1 MHKEDAMITVNT
13 INDLQKILS
22 TKRQQGDVIG
32 FVPTMGNLHQ
42 GHLSLVDNAKTQ
54 SDCVV
59 VSIFVN
65 PTQFGPNE
73 DFDAYPRTFE
83 DDCAK
88 LEQQGTDIIFAP
100 TVSEVYPDYEHNKQQ
115 PNLTTVHVAELGDH
129 HCGESRPTHFDGV
142 TTVVSKLF
150 NMVRPDVAVF
160 GQKDFQQLAIIKR
173 MVRDLNIPVTIIG
186 APIVRE
192 DNGLAMSSR
201 NGYLSQ
207 AEKDQAA
214 SIQQTLQWAKS
225 QLEQRKLNFDQ
236 VETKASERLSELGL
250 HVDYVNVAHAET
262 LQVAEK
268 EDKNIV
274 ILVAAFVGK
283 VRLIDNITYTI
294 KT

>member
-1 MHKEDAMITVNT
+1 MIIVNT
-13 INDLQKILS
+13 INDLQNILS
-22 TKRQQGDVIG
+22 TKRQQGKSIG

-42 GHLSLVDNAKTQ
+42 GHLSLVDSAKAQ

-73 DFDAYPRTFE
+73 DFDAYPRTFD
-83 DDCAK
+83 DDCVK

-115 PNLTTVHVAELGDH
+115 PNLTTVHVAELGNH

-173 MVRDLNIPVTIIG
+173 MVKDLNIPVTIIG
-186 APIVRE
+186 SPIVRE
-192 DNGLAMSSR
+192 KNGLAMSSR

-207 AEKDQAA
+207 TEKDQAA
-214 SIQQTLQWAKS
+214 GIQQTLQWAKS
-225 QLEQRKLNFDQ
+225 QLEQRKLNFDEA
-236 VETKASERLSELGL
+236 ETQASEQLNELGL
-250 HVDYVNVAHAET
+250 RVDYFNVANAET

-268 EDKNIV
+268 KDKNVV
-274 ILVAAFVGK
+274 ILAAAFVGK
-283 VRLIDNITYTI
+283 VRLIDNITI
-294 KT
+294 EL